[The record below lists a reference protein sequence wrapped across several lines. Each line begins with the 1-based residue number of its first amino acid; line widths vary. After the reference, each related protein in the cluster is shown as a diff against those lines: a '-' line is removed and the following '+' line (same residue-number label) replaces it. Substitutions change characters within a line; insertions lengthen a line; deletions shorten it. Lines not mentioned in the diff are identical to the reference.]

1 MLQRSTS
8 AVPVGSIQKCEG
20 GGVREQ
26 FPYRVFRNAG
36 SEVMIEL
43 MYQGCALFGLSRLV
57 CQNLQTKPFEIR
69 DTFRIRAG
77 LYLVG

>member
-1 MLQRSTS
+1 M
-8 AVPVGSIQKCEG
+8 QKCEG

-26 FPYRVFRNAG
+26 FPYRVFKRTG

-57 CQNLQTKPFEIR
+57 CQNPQTKPFEIR
-69 DTFRIRAG
+69 DVFRIRAG